1 MKEAI
6 SAVQSNVAA
15 MQDKR
20 YVQEIS
26 AIQEYPV
33 EPYPHVSDY
42 TKNIALYARNL
53 VQMLACVV
61 FSGYMAK
68 EEQEESKQK
77 QQQNKTEGTGLDD
90 GQGENDITE

>member
-1 MKEAI
+1 
-6 SAVQSNVAA
+6 

-68 EEQEESKQK
+68 EE
-77 QQQNKTEGTGLDD
+77 
-90 GQGENDITE
+90 